1 MTLSTITVDVRGAVA
16 VLTLNRPDKANTLNG
31 PLLDDVEAACGDI
44 AQSPEI
50 RVLVVTGAGRHF
62 CGGADLQWV
71 METGGRSPGR
81 HLAIDIPQPVIAA
94 INGPAF
100 GGGFELALACDF
112 RFAAATATLALPEIL
127 FGALPM
133 GGGIPRLTRL
143 VGPARAKRLIM
154 TGEKFTAQL
163 AGELGIVDR
172 VCAPDALMTEVVEF
186 AELLASRPSF
196 AVNAAKLLV
205 DQATEVPLTSAL
217 AFERQVIST
226 MAGDD
231 ELAAARDAAKS
242 GSATYARIFQTG
254 GG

>member
-31 PLLDDVEAACGDI
+31 TLLNEIEAACGDI
-44 AQSPEI
+44 AHSPEI

-71 METGGRSPGR
+71 MESGGRSPGR

-112 RFAAATATLALPEIL
+112 RFVAATATLALPEIL

-133 GGGIPRLTRL
+133 GGGIPRLTKL

-154 TGEKFTAQL
+154 TGEEITAQL
-163 AGELGIVDR
+163 AGELGIADQ
-172 VCAPDALMTEVVEF
+172 VCEPDEFMAEVMNF
-186 AELLASRPSF
+186 AELLTSRPSF

-205 DQATEVPLTSAL
+205 DQATEVPLASAL

-231 ELAAARDAAKS
+231 ERTAAREAAKS
-242 GSATYARIFQTG
+242 ESATYARIFRTSG
-254 GG
+254 E